1 MIAPIETIQPLVVFD
16 EIKPELNKETR
27 DLFDKY
33 VKEASV
39 SNKNSDAFAIK
50 GEEHSAEKNKQAN
63 FNDLAK
69 KIRSILNDD
78 NLTVEFSLDKETK
91 KMIMKVIDSDTKEVI
106 KQYPPDITLKIAR
119 IVAGTLDQGQVTNAK
134 V

>member
-1 MIAPIETIQPLVVFD
+1 MITPIETVQPLFNFD

-27 DLFDKY
+27 DLFEKY
-33 VKEASV
+33 ISEASLTN
-39 SNKNSDAFAIK
+39 SNPEAIAKK
-50 GEEHSAEKNKQAN
+50 GEEQSIDKNKQAN
-63 FNDLAK
+63 FNDLAE
-69 KIRSILNDD
+69 KIRTLINDD
-78 NLTVEFSLDKETK
+78 NLTIEFSLDKETK
-91 KMIMKVIDSDTKEVI
+91 KMIMKVIDSNTKEVI